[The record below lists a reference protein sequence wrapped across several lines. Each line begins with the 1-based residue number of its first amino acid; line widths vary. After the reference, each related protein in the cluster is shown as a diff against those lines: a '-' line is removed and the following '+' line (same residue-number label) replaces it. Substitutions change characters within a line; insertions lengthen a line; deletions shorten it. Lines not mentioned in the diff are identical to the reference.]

1 MKQTWMLFRLFGIP
15 VQANLSVALLA
26 VYLVYIF
33 FHPSQPLFTLGL
45 GLYMAGVLLVSILLH
60 ELAHS
65 LTARLFGGQVRDI
78 TLQLLGGC
86 AAITRMPPK
95 PWQECVMAFAG
106 PLCSFILAGLCWVAS
121 RVFLSSEA
129 VMQHPLT
136 GEVFYRLV
144 PNGWWELAAML
155 NLGLGAFNMV
165 PAFPM
170 DGGRILRSLLQAVV
184 RVNKVTA
191 TTWAVYVGRGFA
203 ILWASVFALDVLF
216 GVRILP
222 PEDASMVVEYCWQF
236 VFGSGSLML
245 LLIAYMIWVSGMR
258 ELQYVRAEAYYGGY

>member
-1 MKQTWMLFRLFGIP
+1 
-15 VQANLSVALLA
+15 
-26 VYLVYIF
+26 
-33 FHPSQPLFTLGL
+33 
-45 GLYMAGVLLVSILLH
+45 MAGVLLVSILLH

-65 LTARLFGGQVRDI
+65 LVARLFGGQVRDI

-106 PLCSFILAGLCWVAS
+106 PLCSFILAGSCWVAADL
-121 RVFLSSEA
+121 FPLPEPY
-129 VMQHPLT
+129 MQDTIT
-136 GEVFYRLV
+136 GEIFYRLV
-144 PNGWWELAAML
+144 PNMWLELAAMM
-155 NLGLGAFNMV
+155 NLGLGAFNLV

-170 DGGRILRSLLQAVV
+170 DGGRMLRSLCQAVG

-203 ILWASVFALDVLF
+203 VLWVAVFALDALF
-216 GVRILP
+216 GVRFLP
-222 PEDASMVVEYCWQF
+222 PEGASDVVRYCWQF
-236 VFGSGSLML
+236 VFGNGSVML